1 MASKT
6 QPSSSPPE
14 DDGGLTIV
22 HHPIPKRN
30 DDTAGNLH
38 VYGDPASKHLI
49 IMSAGYP
56 DTQQAMAPMAKY
68 LASSSKMN
76 CLVGVT
82 CPPGYDRNKSLQHYP
97 DDGFTFDDWIAH
109 LREAVK
115 ALRKYSTT
123 KSTIQDTT
131 LTGIFHDWGV
141 VMGTLYSNHVSETTT
156 NEDADDDGNN
166 GLGLK
171 LDRMILYD
179 VLTPPHPKTE
189 RRPKGHDNKTTWH
202 KVSTMCYQ
210 LVLAGT
216 FVLQRYVPPRLSYV
230 TLAYFA
236 VANGMLSLFRMYP
249 ISPEDAD
256 YFKKHI
262 PVNTLAA
269 LQQQWYMCYPYYQFW
284 KTVWRGKIRELV
296 LGVSL
301 PQDLSKIPVL
311 FLYGANKNYHLNDA
325 NAMELLQREE
335 AEGRPSRVVR
345 VDNAGHWLYA
355 QQPEICYAATE
366 QFFDATVSK

>member
-6 QPSSSPPE
+6 QPPDDD
-14 DDGGLTIV
+14 DDGLTTTTTIL
-22 HHPIPKRN
+22 HHPIPKTN
-30 DDTAGNLH
+30 AAGSLH
-38 VYGDPASKHLI
+38 VYGDPASKHLV

-56 DTQQAMAPMAKY
+56 DTQQAMTPMAKH
-68 LASSSKMN
+68 LAYKMN

-82 CPPGYDRNKSLQHYP
+82 CPPGYDRNNKSLQHYP
-97 DDGFTFDDWIAH
+97 DGGFTFDDWVAH

-115 ALRKYSTT
+115 ALRKYSTTT

-141 VMGTLYSNHVSETTT
+141 VMGTLYSNHVT
-156 NEDADDDGNN
+156 DDDGNN

-179 VLTPPHPKTE
+179 VLTPPHPKTD

-216 FVLQRYVPPRLSYV
+216 FVLQRYVPSRLSYV
-230 TLAYFA
+230 TLAFFA
-236 VANGMLSLFRMYP
+236 VANGLLSLFRMYP
-249 ISPEDAD
+249 MSPEDAD
-256 YFKKHI
+256 YFKTHI

-311 FLYGANKNYHLNDA
+311 FLYGANKNYHLSDA

-345 VDNAGHWLYA
+345 VENAGHWLYA
-355 QQPEICYAATE
+355 QQPEICYAATK